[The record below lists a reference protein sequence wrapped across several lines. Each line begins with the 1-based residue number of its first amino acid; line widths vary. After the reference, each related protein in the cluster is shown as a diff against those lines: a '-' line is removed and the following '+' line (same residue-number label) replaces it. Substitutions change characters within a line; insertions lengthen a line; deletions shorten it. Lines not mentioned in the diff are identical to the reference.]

1 MFPAHAG
8 MDRRLA
14 GRVRLRRS
22 VPRACGDGPCDEV
35 SWLRDVKCSPRMRG
49 WTDQAVDARS
59 RGSVFPAHAGM
70 DRSAAA
76 ATTPRSGVPRAC
88 GDGPS
93 CQRLVDNWPPCSP
106 RMRGWTGAQRR
117 PVSARLVFPAHAGMD
132 RPGRTSSGSR
142 GRVPR
147 ACGDGPPDQQRDHDR
162 VRCSPRMRGWTA
174 TSCDTTSPF
183 SVFPAHAGMDRCRR
197 MASCSLSC
205 VPRAC
210 GDGPAGLG
218 IPGRDMTCSPRMRG
232 WTGSYVARRLP
243 SSVFPAHAGMD
254 RGWARSRTA
263 AGRVPRACGDGPRAC
278 RGASSFLTCSPR
290 MRGWT
295 VQGAGGHAAGAVFP
309 AHAGM
314 DRLVRRAQVAF
325 VRVPRACGDGPAIG
339 LAHAAEA
346 KCSPRMRGWTVRGSG
361 MG

>member
-1 MFPAHAG
+1 MDSPGRRLRAGVPRACGDGPRLRTTMSLERMCSPRMRGWTVERHPRAGRQAVFPAHAG
-8 MDRRLA
+8 MDRKAAASSACRSSVPRACGDGPTLTFRAVSLGTCSPRMRGWTARRRDCCGDCCVFPAHA
-14 GRVRLRRS
+14 GMDRCRAHRPSEFRS
-22 VPRACGDGPCDEV
+22 VPRACGDGPC
-35 SWLRDVKCSPRMRG
+35 STPSYSLPSKCSPRMRG
-49 WTDQAVDARS
+49 WTGFTRRYRS
-59 RGSVFPAHAGM
+59 MVAVFPAHAGM
-70 DRSAAA
+70 DRRRQPADGRAA
-76 ATTPRSGVPRAC
+76 G
-88 GDGPS
+88 
-93 CQRLVDNWPPCSP
+93 
-106 RMRGWTGAQRR
+106 
-117 PVSARLVFPAHAGMD
+117 
-132 RPGRTSSGSR
+132 
-142 GRVPR
+142 
-147 ACGDGPPDQQRDHDR
+147 
-162 VRCSPRMRGWTA
+162 
-174 TSCDTTSPF
+174 
-183 SVFPAHAGMDRCRR
+183 
-197 MASCSLSC
+197 